1 MKKILLSIFLSI
13 GFLLAQNGQKMN
25 VEILNPKDDAPR
37 LRVDLSIKAETS
49 NGLHIKFPAGLKA
62 VLESATINGSAV
74 WLKLAAG
81 PVKQKNRLNW
91 LWSGNGIDIQYFGVK
106 VGDIL
111 SLVVRPDSRHLKRF
125 RKLDLSAYP
134 IGATDTEVLK
144 NPDSVQLPLN
154 YIKAN
159 K

>member
-13 GFLLAQNGQKMN
+13 GFLLAQNGQKMKA
-25 VEILNPKDDAPR
+25 EILNPTDDAPR
-37 LRVDLSIKAETS
+37 LRVELSLKTETG

-62 VLESATINGSAV
+62 VLESATINGTPV

-81 PVKQKNRLNW
+81 PVKHKNRLNW

-106 VGDIL
+106 VGDVF

-125 RKLDLSAYP
+125 RKLNLSAYP
-134 IGATDTEVLK
+134 IGATNKEVLK
-144 NPDSVQLPLN
+144 NRDSVQLPLN